1 MYAAEQRMGS
11 IFVTFAILA
20 IVIACL
26 GLLGLVAYAAVQ
38 KTKEIGIRKVLGA
51 SASAVVIL
59 ITRDFLKLVLL
70 GIVIGIPAAAYLMNM
85 WLGNF
90 AYRTDV
96 GVLPVIIAAA
106 ICLIISFITA
116 AFHAVKAAMVNPAET
131 LRSD

>member
-11 IFVTFAILA
+11 IFVTFAMLA

-51 SASAVVIL
+51 SASTIVML
-59 ITRDFLKLVLL
+59 ITKDFLKLVLL
-70 GIVIGIPAAAYLMNM
+70 GILIGIPLAAYVTDL
-85 WLGNF
+85 WLGKF

-96 GVLPVIIAAA
+96 GLSPLVIAAA
-106 ICLIISFITA
+106 ICLTISFMTA
-116 AFHAVKAAMVNPAET
+116 AFHAIKAAMVNPAKT